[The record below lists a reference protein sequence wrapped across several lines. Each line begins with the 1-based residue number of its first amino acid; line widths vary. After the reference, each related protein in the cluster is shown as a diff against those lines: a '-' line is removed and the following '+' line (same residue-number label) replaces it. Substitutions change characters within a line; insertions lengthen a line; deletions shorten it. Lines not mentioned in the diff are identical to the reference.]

1 MVNASGH
8 KTAKPALGYVV
19 SFAAVYLLA
28 AALGQWLRLAPD
40 NTATLWPPSALC
52 LAALLLSEQRCWLR
66 CVLSPQANT
75 TLREL
80 APSHKDFISHDND
93 LHEEDLP
100 RARRA
105 LQRRSGL

>member
-1 MVNASGH
+1 MVNAGEH
-8 KTAKPALGYVV
+8 KTAKAALGYVI
-19 SFAAVYLLA
+19 SFAAAYLLA
-28 AALGQWLRLAPD
+28 AAPSRWPNVAPD

-52 LAALLLSEQRCWLR
+52 LAALLLREQRCWLR

-75 TLREL
+75 TLREP

-93 LHEEDLP
+93 LYEEDLP